1 MPNRFDYFTVAAQP
15 AERLSFEQ
23 NMAGY
28 FDDEGDLKVDAEG
41 VYARD
46 KAKAAFAGWTLGTA
60 TEEAAMPKDA
70 VLMPEAPC
78 AVVLRAMVEAG
89 IPDSRA
95 KAAYR
100 DVRSAR
106 SRALERERFEVAARE
121 AGISDEELPR
131 WPEGLYQFNAT
142 QHAYVAWQISR
153 VDRPVWLVQEP
164 SKSVLR
170 ELLSDAGAA
179 QRVYRALIEALAAAA

>member
-1 MPNRFDYFTVAAQP
+1 MPSRFDYFTVAAQP

-28 FDDEGDLKVDAEG
+28 FEDEGDLKLDAEG

-46 KAKAAFAGWTLGTA
+46 KAKAAFAGWTLGAA
-60 TEEAAMPKDA
+60 TEEAALPQDS
-70 VLMPEAPC
+70 VLMPEAPS

-89 IPDSRA
+89 LPDSRA
-95 KAAYR
+95 KAVYR

-106 SRALERERFEVAARE
+106 SRELEQERFEVAARE
-121 AGISDEELPR
+121 AGISDQELAR
-131 WPEGLYQFNAT
+131 WPDGLYQFNAT

-153 VDRPVWLVQEP
+153 VNRPVWLVREP

-170 ELLSDAGAA
+170 ELPSDAGVA
-179 QRVYRALIEALAAAA
+179 QRVYRALVEALAAAV